1 VQTLCKHHA
10 IQVLTVYHLKRKRAA
25 VAQEGD
31 TPSSQP
37 EARPRFRQHETHTD
51 DMPPWDSLDGI

>member
-1 VQTLCKHHA
+1 MQTLCKHHA

-31 TPSSQP
+31 TPSPQP
-37 EARPRFRQHETHTD
+37 EARPNFQQPEMHAD